1 MINFISDRKV
11 LVGIG
16 IGMII
21 ATVFMLSVKI
31 NVNLS
36 QAEIEMRARKYG
48 MEYKGEHKVI
58 EDETINND
66 KAEDV
71 KK

>member
-1 MINFISDRKV
+1 
-11 LVGIG
+11 
-16 IGMII
+16 MII

>member
-1 MINFISDRKV
+1 
-11 LVGIG
+11 
-16 IGMII
+16 
-21 ATVFMLSVKI
+21 
-31 NVNLS
+31 
-36 QAEIEMRARKYG
+36 

-71 KK
+71 KKW